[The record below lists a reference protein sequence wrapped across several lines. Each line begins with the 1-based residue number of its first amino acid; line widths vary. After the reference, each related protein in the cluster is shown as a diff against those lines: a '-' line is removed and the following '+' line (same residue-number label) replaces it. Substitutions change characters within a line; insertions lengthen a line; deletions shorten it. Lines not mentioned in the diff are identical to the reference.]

1 MLRETRFTGKSR
13 VLVKFGSYKS
23 HLPKPNPNTFALHV
37 LGIAEVNKI

>member
-13 VLVKFGSYKS
+13 ALVRFGSYKS
-23 HLPKPNPNTFALHV
+23 HLPQPNSDPFVLHV